1 MKLPSTWRISTLLRI
16 KYRWIQQHFHSL
28 HSTRVGR
35 WRGQMLFDPRISFGV
50 VPVPGGPRHV
60 MAGASSST
68 MDPAPGSL
76 SLAAGLSKPVAGAV
90 TVSFCSGLDDAG
102 TAGSTALSRG
112 LWRWVWG
119 RCRNPQTMI
128 LVSPGRAALKPVHTV
143 GPLCLRAEPYRTR
156 VSSLQVFP

>member
-1 MKLPSTWRISTLLRI
+1 VKLPSTWKISTLLRI

-76 SLAAGLSKPVAGAV
+76 SLAAGPSKPVADAV
-90 TVSFCSGLDDAG
+90 TASYCSGPDDAG
-102 TAGSTALSRG
+102 TAGSTASSRG

-119 RCRNPQTMI
+119 RCRNPQTVI

-143 GPLCLRAEPYRTR
+143 DLLCPQAELFGTR

>member
-1 MKLPSTWRISTLLRI
+1 VKLPSTWRISTLLRI

-90 TVSFCSGLDDAG
+90 TVLCCSGLDDAG
-102 TAGSTALSRG
+102 TAGSIALSRG

-119 RCRNPQTMI
+119 RCRNPQTVI

-143 GPLCLRAEPYRTR
+143 DLLCPQAELFGTR